1 MADAVVNQNSEMVS
15 NESGVF
21 KQAGSLVSQVSR
33 MYSQPA
39 FQRSLPTFV
48 ALAVAV
54 VGLGAYLWFQQPSR
68 TTLYAGLPEAE
79 KSRVLEALT
88 NAGVSVTLDPVTGD
102 VLVPTQNYHSSRM
115 TLAAQGLP
123 ATAATGYEQLDSI
136 QMGSSRSVEAA
147 RLKQSQ
153 ELELARSI
161 SEIDMVLSARVH
173 LALPDK
179 EVFVRQQAEPTASV
193 FLQLARGRSLGRSK
207 VDAITHLVSASIP
220 NLSKENVSVVDQNG
234 NLLSSSN
241 GSVEARLSDAQ
252 LEHRIRLEDIYRNRV
267 KSLLTPIVG
276 AGNINAQINLDIDFT
291 RSEVTEEVVDP
302 NGNALRSEQNSS
314 DKTMAAEAKGIPG
327 AVANTPPAPA
337 DLNTARS
344 AGRGE
349 GGELRSQSTSEV
361 KNYEVSRTVSSTVN
375 PTNIIRKI
383 NAAVLVRER
392 TIMDPET
399 GLPTTQKMTEG
410 ELLQIEKLVAD
421 AVGIDKERGDSLTVS
436 SAPFMSELTDAV
448 TLQWYEKPYM
458 RSIINQA
465 GFVLILAIVILGVVR
480 PLLNRVLIP
489 VLVPGMSGTS
499 ESEDDIDI
507 DQIEVAEGESLEDIK
522 AKLKPKKASIS
533 AEMLDT
539 ANTYDDKVAVIRM
552 IVSDEAGRVSNVF
565 KSMMSRDIG

>member
-33 MYSQPA
+33 MYNQPA

-102 VLVPTQNYHSSRM
+102 VLVPTENYHSSRM

-161 SEIDMVLSARVH
+161 SEIDMVLGARVH

-291 RSEVTEEVVDP
+291 RSEITEEVVDP

-344 AGRGE
+344 AGSGE

-436 SAPFMSELTDAV
+436 SAPFMDELSDAV
-448 TLQWYEKPYM
+448 TLQWFEKPYM

-499 ESEDDIDI
+499 ESENDIDI

>member
-15 NESGVF
+15 NESGVL

-33 MYSQPA
+33 MYGQPA

-88 NAGVSVTLDPVTGD
+88 NSGVSVTLDPVTGD

-291 RSEVTEEVVDP
+291 RSEITEEVVDP

-344 AGRGE
+344 AGGGE

-392 TIMDPET
+392 SIVDPET

-436 SAPFMSELTDAV
+436 SAPFMDELTDAV
-448 TLQWYEKPYM
+448 TLQWFEKPYM

>member
-15 NESGVF
+15 NESGVL

-88 NAGVSVTLDPVTGD
+88 NSGVSVTLDPVTGD

-344 AGRGE
+344 AGGGA

-489 VLVPGMSGTS
+489 VLVPGMSGTAD
-499 ESEDDIDI
+499 SEDDIDI
-507 DQIEVAEGESLEDIK
+507 DQIEVGEGESLEDIK

>member
-1 MADAVVNQNSEMVS
+1 
-15 NESGVF
+15 
-21 KQAGSLVSQVSR
+21 
-33 MYSQPA
+33 
-39 FQRSLPTFV
+39 
-48 ALAVAV
+48 
-54 VGLGAYLWFQQPSR
+54 
-68 TTLYAGLPEAE
+68 
-79 KSRVLEALT
+79 
-88 NAGVSVTLDPVTGD
+88 
-102 VLVPTQNYHSSRM
+102 M

-161 SEIDMVLSARVH
+161 SEIDMVINARVH

-327 AVANTPPAPA
+327 AVANTPPPPA
-337 DLNTARS
+337 NLNTARS
-344 AGRGE
+344 AGGGI

-392 TIMDPET
+392 SIMDPET

-436 SAPFMSELTDAV
+436 SAPFIDELTGAV
-448 TLQWYEKPYM
+448 KIQWFEKPYM

-480 PLLNRVLIP
+480 PLLSRVLIP
-489 VLVPGMSGTS
+489 VSVPGMSGTS
-499 ESEDDIDI
+499 ASEDEIDI
-507 DQIEVAEGESLEDIK
+507 DQIEVGEGESLEDIK